1 MNIIQSTNNKVKEVT
16 KLAKM
21 LWPDNAFEELHNLFL
36 ELIKDEDAVLFL
48 AIENDEYIGFAQ
60 CQLRY
65 DYVEGTN
72 SSPVGYLEGIYVLE
86 EYRHH
91 GIGQE
96 LVCACEN
103 WSKSKGCKEFAS
115 DVEFRNTASYEF
127 HLKLGFIEQN
137 KLICFSKRL

>member
-1 MNIIQSTNNKVKEVT
+1 MNIIQSTNNEVKEIT

-21 LWPDNAFEELHNLFL
+21 LWPDNAYEELHNLFL
-36 ELIKDEDAVLFL
+36 ELIQDEDAMLFL
-48 AIENDEYIGFAQ
+48 AEENEEYIGFAQ

-72 SSPVGYLEGIYVLE
+72 SNPVGYLEGIYVLDD
-86 EYRHH
+86 YRHH
-91 GIGQE
+91 GIGRE
-96 LVCACEN
+96 LVRACEN

-115 DVEFRNTASYEF
+115 DVEFHNTASYEF

-137 KLICFSKRL
+137 KLICFAKKL